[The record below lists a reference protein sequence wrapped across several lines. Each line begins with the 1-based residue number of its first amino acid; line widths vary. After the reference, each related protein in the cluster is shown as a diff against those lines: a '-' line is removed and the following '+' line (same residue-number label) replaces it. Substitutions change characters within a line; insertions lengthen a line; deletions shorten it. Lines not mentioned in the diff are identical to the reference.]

1 MKPDNKDFINS
12 VNLNIHTDF
21 PYLILN
27 VKNDVAVPRN
37 PGFHVMHWHEDL
49 QFIYVLEEMVLQE
62 LFVSGLFCFFL
73 HGQSRRQTY
82 GSVYR
87 KSADYRCFSGK
98 CSLAYLYFRAF
109 AKTHF
114 TGRK

>member
-62 LFVSGLFCFFL
+62 LFVSGVFCFFL
-73 HGQSRRQTY
+73 HGQSRRQTD
-82 GSVYR
+82 GSAYR

-98 CSLAYLYFRAF
+98 
-109 AKTHF
+109 
-114 TGRK
+114 

>member
-37 PGFHVMHWHEDL
+37 PGFHVMPWIISVRKGIIPMSSKRKHTCL
-49 QFIYVLEEMVLQE
+49 
-62 LFVSGLFCFFL
+62 
-73 HGQSRRQTY
+73 SRMTRIITRQCHN
-82 GSVYR
+82 
-87 KSADYRCFSGK
+87 A
-98 CSLAYLYFRAF
+98 
-109 AKTHF
+109 
-114 TGRK
+114 